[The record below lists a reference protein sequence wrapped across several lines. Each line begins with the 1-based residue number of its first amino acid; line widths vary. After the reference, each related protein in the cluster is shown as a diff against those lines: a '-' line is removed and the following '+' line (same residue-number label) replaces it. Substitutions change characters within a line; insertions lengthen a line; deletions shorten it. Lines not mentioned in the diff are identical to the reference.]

1 MSLGSIFGSVAIG
14 KDTSGNFKLSPYGL
28 AVRSGPDSRFIARRD
43 DELVD
48 VTDITFAGTENLI
61 YRIPKMTP
69 SEKDIIIRSDNPF
82 SVLFVDKVDNDDG
95 RVEGTDPDGNIQQV
109 RPVTNLLTQ
118 ALAERSSFFVTV
130 ASLDSFLE
138 GGRESSLLSLL
149 LLAGQAG
156 GSNSAADPWRTMLFL
171 QGLGGREL
179 DEKTLA
185 LLMLLQGTAAA
196 GTNDP
201 LTIVLALRFVSEGYR
216 RRGARQEPPRGPNE
230 RRRKKDRARGG
241 L

>member
-48 VTDITFAGTENLI
+48 VTDITFAGSENLI

>member
-1 MSLGSIFGSVAIG
+1 
-14 KDTSGNFKLSPYGL
+14 
-28 AVRSGPDSRFIARRD
+28 
-43 DELVD
+43 LVD